1 MVDVNAVKN
10 RLRINHTA
18 LDSQISEDII
28 AAQAELIRVGVD
40 PAVFESDDSPLID
53 KAIKAYCLWIESSND
68 KMADGYEQMWNQWKD
83 ELRKSSGYKVNSNV

>member
-1 MVDVNAVKN
+1 MVDVNAVRN

-18 LDSQISEDII
+18 LDSQISDDII

-40 PAVFESDDSPLID
+40 PTVVESNDSPLID
-53 KAIKAYCLWIESSND
+53 KAIMAYCLWIESSND

-83 ELRKSSGYKVNSNV
+83 ELRKTSGYKVNSNV

>member
-1 MVDVNAVKN
+1 MVDVNAVRN

-18 LDSQISEDII
+18 LDPQISDDII

-40 PAVFESDDSPLID
+40 PAVVESADSPLID
-53 KAIKAYCLWIESSND
+53 KAIMAYCLWIESSND